1 VGHLHTLVLSDAL
14 ARWLRLTGR
23 PAPLA
28 TGTDEHGL
36 KIQQAA
42 QRAGETPQAFCDRIA
57 TRFEALVAA
66 AGVEAADFVRT
77 TQPRHHAAVAALW
90 QALVRRGHIYK
101 GEHEGWYC
109 VPDEGVGRALGRR
122 PRTTPL
128 VHRLTALAPRRALG
142 DGPCAAFVPESQTEL
157 RTDAAGRPV
166 RVSLESG
173 HPLEWVREENYK
185 FRLSAFE
192 GRLRA
197 WLTSDPSV
205 VQPATRYREV
215 MGWLDKGLPDL
226 SVSRRTERVRV
237 SCMHEACGRRRR
249 LMRPMK
255 GVAHPRR
262 LGLRYNG
269 ASRCRTTRTIP
280 CTCGW
285 TR

>member
-1 VGHLHTLVLSDAL
+1 VGAAPLSAAPHVGHLHTLVLSDAL

-42 QRAGETPQAFCDRIA
+42 QRAGESPQAFCDRIA

-77 TQPRHHAAVAALW
+77 TQPRHHAAVTALW
-90 QALVRRGHIYK
+90 QELVRRGHIYK

-109 VPDEGVGRALGRR
+109 VPDEGMGLSPERGVIGRPSNAVQLNAR
-122 PRTTPL
+122 
-128 VHRLTALAPRRALG
+128 VSVPRRS
-142 DGPCAAFVPESQTEL
+142 AFVPESQTEL
-157 RTDAAGRPV
+157 RTDAAGQPV

-173 HPLEWVREENYK
+173 HLLEWVKEENYK

-205 VQPATRYREV
+205 VQPSTRYREV

-226 SVSRRTERVRV
+226 SVSRRTERVRT
-237 SCMHEACGRRRR
+237 
-249 LMRPMK
+249 
-255 GVAHPRR
+255 R
-262 LGLRYNG
+262 LGR
-269 ASRCRTTRTIP
+269 
-280 CTCGW
+280 
-285 TR
+285 